1 MEPTV
6 KNIHEDLIRGCRIND
21 RKAQVQIYKLYY
33 KAMYNTALRILN
45 DSAGAEDIMQ
55 ESFLEAF
62 RKIETYREE
71 SSFGSWL
78 KKIVVNKSIDTLRKS
93 RDTVSLDEIDQEVAE
108 PADEEDFIQV
118 LSTRV
123 EEIRKAIHRL
133 PDSYRIILSLHLLEG
148 YDHEEIA
155 QVLDISYNLSR
166 TRYSR
171 ARKKLLGYL
180 GAAGNGVNQSKLN

>member
-1 MEPTV
+1 M
-6 KNIHEDLIRGCRIND
+6 ND

-33 KAMYNTALRILN
+33 KAMFNTALRILN
-45 DSAGAEDIMQ
+45 DTAGAEDIMQ

-62 RKIETYREE
+62 RRIDTYREE

-78 KKIVVNKSIDTLRKS
+78 KKIVINKSIDELRKTREMRS
-93 RDTVSLDEIDQEVAE
+93 TDDLELEAADSS
-108 PADEEDFIQV
+108 DEEDFIQV

-123 EEIRKAIHRL
+123 EEIRKAIHQL
-133 PDSYRIILSLHLLEG
+133 PDSYRVILSLYLLEG

-155 QVLDISYNLSR
+155 QILDISYNLSR

-180 GAAGNGVNQSKLN
+180 GASGNGASKTQLN